1 MYKFS
6 ETNLVKSELFFK
18 RLRSFLY
25 ILRKNDVS
33 ATSQPDFAH
42 PLRFLFQN
50 RGTKSTDGKETP
62 DKEEKVMKTA
72 TCKTPFLKLRAK
84 KQTVPKL
91 FYY

>member
-33 ATSQPDFAH
+33 ATSQPDLRIRFAS
-42 PLRFLFQN
+42 FFKIEAQN
-50 RGTKSTDGKETP
+50 QRTEKKRPTK
-62 DKEEKVMKTA
+62 
-72 TCKTPFLKLRAK
+72 K
-84 KQTVPKL
+84 KR
-91 FYY
+91 